1 MDRHVEKLHLEVVD
15 GKELGKD
22 YFQGVF
28 NFYEMIKA
36 TVHDSNAEGVEDIL
50 VTFVIERGPGE
61 IGGAKRYQFNSNN
74 IGEALVGFFADT
86 VLKNVKKEIV
96 KSEFGNETVFTVS
109 EEVPGL
115 INEDVQLYEVLK

>member
-50 VTFVIERGPGE
+50 GYFCYRKGS
-61 IGGAKRYQFNSNN
+61 RRNRRR
-74 IGEALVGFFADT
+74 
-86 VLKNVKKEIV
+86 
-96 KSEFGNETVFTVS
+96 
-109 EEVPGL
+109 
-115 INEDVQLYEVLK
+115 

>member
-1 MDRHVEKLHLEVVD
+1 MDRHEKLHLEVVD

-50 VTFVIERGPGE
+50 VTFVIERGPE
-61 IGGAKRYQFNSNN
+61 KS
-74 IGEALVGFFADT
+74 EALKD
-86 VLKNVKKEIV
+86 I
-96 KSEFGNETVFTVS
+96 S
-109 EEVPGL
+109 L
-115 INEDVQLYEVLK
+115 IAQYW